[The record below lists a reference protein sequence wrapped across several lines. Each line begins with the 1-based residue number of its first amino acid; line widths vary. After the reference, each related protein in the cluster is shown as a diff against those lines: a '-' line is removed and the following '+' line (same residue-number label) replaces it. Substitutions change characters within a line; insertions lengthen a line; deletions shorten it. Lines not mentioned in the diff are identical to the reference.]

1 MGPARRHLPIDGSL
15 GMRNLLWDVVDGIML
30 NCAAALYV
38 YNKKVLQLILEEVAK
53 MILKNY
59 GASTPHSLCSNGDE
73 ELWRCTIYNNNKK
86 NAYQSTDQE

>member
-38 YNKKVLQLILEEVAK
+38 HNNKVLQLLSEDVAR
-53 MILKNY
+53 MVLNNY
-59 GASTPHSLCSNGDE
+59 GAKAPYSLWDVVSMVTRSCEDVV
-73 ELWRCTIYNNNKK
+73 
-86 NAYQSTDQE
+86 

>member
-38 YNKKVLQLILEEVAK
+38 YNKKVLQLLSEEVAK
-53 MILKNY
+53 MNLNNY
-59 GASTPHSLCSNGDE
+59 GAYSLWHVVSMVTRSCEDVV
-73 ELWRCTIYNNNKK
+73 
-86 NAYQSTDQE
+86 